1 MHIMHEP
8 RSGSVNIVHKHAF
21 VTNYI
26 TQDRF
31 QLNNSDT
38 CFAFFL
44 LFLLNKHP
52 HNEESKTIKLLQ
64 ETVNNSVQY

>member
-1 MHIMHEP
+1 MHIVHEP
-8 RSGSVNIVHKHAF
+8 RSGSVSIVHKHAF

-38 CFAFFL
+38 CFVFFL

-52 HNEESKTIKLLQ
+52 HNEEI
-64 ETVNNSVQY
+64 